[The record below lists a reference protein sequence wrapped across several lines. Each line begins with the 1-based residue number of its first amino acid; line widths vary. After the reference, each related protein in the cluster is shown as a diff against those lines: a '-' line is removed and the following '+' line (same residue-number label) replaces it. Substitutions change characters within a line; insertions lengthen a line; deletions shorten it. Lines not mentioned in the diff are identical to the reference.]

1 MNKSSS
7 TVLGILAGTAIGA
20 ALGILFAPDK
30 GSATRKRIAD
40 EANSAKDKLAENAKH
55 LKENMVNGFSTKKQT
70 LEDQVEDLVSDVSYK
85 TEDVIT
91 ALEKKLGELKEKNK
105 KFQKA

>member
-20 ALGILFAPDK
+20 TLGILFAPDK

-40 EANSAKDKLAENAKH
+40 EANTAKDKLAENAKH
-55 LKENMVNGFSTKKQT
+55 LKENMVNSFSTKKQT
-70 LEDQVEDLVSDVSYK
+70 LEDQVENLASDVSYK

-105 KFQKA
+105 KYQKA